1 MARYGQSLQEKAR
14 LANIGGD
21 IRYGQQMQARGR
33 EAERLL
39 KKRTEEAEKLA
50 KKKFKGSKW
59 LDFAKFASGF
69 IPGGKAI
76 GAGLNLVDML
86 ATNKA
91 TKKFAK
97 QFDKSIPK
105 HLRGAAFK
113 DYLQGN
119 LSGLQSQ
126 LSQSLE
132 SQRKAN
138 MMQELLSGGM
148 KLGSMPLFKRAEVQV
163 PFMDAGQ
170 APKISFLDKFLAK
183 GKPFTEALEKSIPGL
198 GAARAAVGEEAG
210 FLQPLMDQLPSKW
223 NLETPTMLDIG
234 ELGVTQAL
242 EQLQQAGP
250 EATYPG
256 APGYTRRNLRGRI
269 Q

>member
-21 IRYGQQMQARGR
+21 IRYGQQMQARQR

-69 IPGGKAI
+69 IPGGQAI

-148 KLGSMPLFKRAEVQV
+148 KLGSMPLFKGGYKAVDELGFGVAEDQML
-163 PFMDAGQ
+163 PLG
-170 APKISFLDKFLAK
+170 KISFLDKFLAK

-234 ELGVTQAL
+234 
-242 EQLQQAGP
+242 
-250 EATYPG
+250 
-256 APGYTRRNLRGRI
+256 
-269 Q
+269 